1 MAHNIFH
8 TATDWVNDKVIDP
21 IADYATDKYVD
32 YKIDQYVDSF
42 TDEFKGPT
50 KMTKEL
56 EDAGWKEGLDGIPY
70 NPNAGKSP
78 RPEYDI
84 EPNVTPRPGN
94 IGPDFVA
101 NNTTASTSPFLS
113 QDLRQRTPSGTIYN
127 PSMEAY
133 NNASLFDYAG
143 PGGVAEYTYGQGLPM
158 DYGVYGTPPGP
169 NLYYEGQFGEG
180 YVEPEVA
187 DSAINLPPITMPDG
201 VPQLPTPGN
210 PPTTTPRPT
219 QPNMPAFTGSGSGM
233 DASLLVGQADQ
244 GPDIGLLNYT
254 NNGTVSAADQAIFDK
269 AKMSMMP
276 NSGPNIYDT
285 QYTSVPYQIG
295 GEEQVFDGSYNMQP
309 SDDGTF
315 NYGTSQTNQGNF
327 ETANQMVGGSL
338 PTNIMRNPNEETQQY
353 RGIYVDPR
361 TVPEIDLVQANQ
373 TFMPSFPA
381 DYGEGSNLV
390 TITNEPYISD
400 LPIVADDLDNTSIF
414 QDIELPEGPPIT
426 VNLNQSY
433 PSDNY
438 SPTPQYGFDEA
449 VVDVYDFITSGN
461 TGNANSG
468 IVQAVAQPAT
478 TSGYAG
484 NIIVN
489 PYTIDM
495 SPSEIAYQ
503 DAIANPVVQ
512 PIVETPIVDTGS
524 DLTTLM
530 QKMSGGI
537 DGEVDYAP
545 GSTGAI
551 DAIVANKL
559 LQEQAAAERAA
570 KAQAATAEKAR
581 QAAAAQ
587 KRMNDRYET
596 GPVARAPATVTR
608 PTAPAGGYST
618 KSVNNNFATRRDI
631 RNIFA

>member
-400 LPIVADDLDNTSIF
+400 VPIVADDLDNTSIF

-438 SPTPQYGFDEA
+438 SPAPQYGFDEA
-449 VVDVYDFITSGN
+449 AVDAYDFITSGN

-468 IVQAVAQPAT
+468 IVQAVVQPET

-503 DAIANPVVQ
+503 DAIANP
-512 PIVETPIVDTGS
+512 IVETPVVTPQILPSFINENSGDQEGQEMYQMFKEGLLADDMMIGS
-524 DLTTLM
+524 NYL
-530 QKMSGGI
+530 GI
-537 DGEVDYAP
+537 DDNPKPAPAPVSIPSIFRPRPTPAPTVFASPGGAP
-545 GSTGAI
+545 GFTSYGPP
-551 DAIVANKL
+551 N
-559 LQEQAAAERAA
+559 LQL
-570 KAQAATAEKAR
+570 
-581 QAAAAQ
+581 
-587 KRMNDRYET
+587 
-596 GPVARAPATVTR
+596 V
-608 PTAPAGGYST
+608 GG
-618 KSVNNNFATRRDI
+618 R
-631 RNIFA
+631 

>member
-56 EDAGWKEGLDGIPY
+56 EDAGWKLGLDNIPY

-94 IGPDFVA
+94 TGPDFVA

-180 YVEPEVA
+180 YVEPQVA
-187 DSAINLPPITMPDG
+187 DTAIKLPPITMPDG
-201 VPQLPTPGN
+201 VPQVPTPGN
-210 PPTTTPRPT
+210 PPTTTPTTTLRPT
-219 QPNMPAFTGSGSGM
+219 QSNMPAFTGGGSGM

-244 GPDIGLLNYT
+244 GPDIGLPGYT
-254 NNGTVSAADQAIFDK
+254 NNGTISAADQAIFDN
-269 AKMSMMP
+269 ARRERFNP
-276 NSGPNIYDT
+276 TGGPSIYDT

-295 GEEQVFDGSYNMQP
+295 GEEQVFDSSYNMQP

-414 QDIELPEGPPIT
+414 QDIELPAGPPIT

-438 SPTPQYGFDEA
+438 SPAPQYGLDEA
-449 VVDVYDFITSGN
+449 AVDAYDFITSGN
-461 TGNANSG
+461 AGNANSG

-512 PIVETPIVDTGS
+512 PAVNPQTLPSFINEDSGDQEGQEMYEMFKEGLLADDMMIGS
-524 DLTTLM
+524 NYL
-530 QKMSGGI
+530 GI
-537 DGEVDYAP
+537 DDNPKPAPVTVSIPNIFRPPAPRPTPAPTVFASPGGAP
-545 GSTGAI
+545 GFTSYGPP
-551 DAIVANKL
+551 N
-559 LQEQAAAERAA
+559 LQL
-570 KAQAATAEKAR
+570 
-581 QAAAAQ
+581 
-587 KRMNDRYET
+587 
-596 GPVARAPATVTR
+596 V
-608 PTAPAGGYST
+608 GG
-618 KSVNNNFATRRDI
+618 R
-631 RNIFA
+631 

>member
-133 NNASLFDYAG
+133 NNASIFDYAG

-400 LPIVADDLDNTSIF
+400 VPIVADDLDNTSIF

-438 SPTPQYGFDEA
+438 SPAPQYGFDEA
-449 VVDVYDFITSGN
+449 AVDAYDFITSGN

-468 IVQAVAQPAT
+468 IVQAVVQPET

-503 DAIANPVVQ
+503 DAIANPVV
-512 PIVETPIVDTGS
+512 ETPVVTPQILPSFINEDSGDQEGQEMYQMFKEGLLADDMMIGS
-524 DLTTLM
+524 NYL
-530 QKMSGGI
+530 GI
-537 DGEVDYAP
+537 DDNPKPAPAPVSIPSIFRPRPTPAPTVFASPGGAP
-545 GSTGAI
+545 GFTSYGPP
-551 DAIVANKL
+551 N
-559 LQEQAAAERAA
+559 LQL
-570 KAQAATAEKAR
+570 
-581 QAAAAQ
+581 
-587 KRMNDRYET
+587 
-596 GPVARAPATVTR
+596 V
-608 PTAPAGGYST
+608 GG
-618 KSVNNNFATRRDI
+618 R
-631 RNIFA
+631 

>member
-158 DYGVYGTPPGP
+158 DYGVYGTPLGP

-400 LPIVADDLDNTSIF
+400 VPIVADDLDNTSIF

-438 SPTPQYGFDEA
+438 SPAPQYGFDEA
-449 VVDVYDFITSGN
+449 AVDAYDFITSGN

-468 IVQAVAQPAT
+468 IVQAVVQPET

-503 DAIANPVVQ
+503 DAIANP
-512 PIVETPIVDTGS
+512 IVETPVVTPQILPSFINEDSGDQEGQEMYQMFKEGLLADDMMIGS
-524 DLTTLM
+524 NYL
-530 QKMSGGI
+530 GI
-537 DGEVDYAP
+537 DDNPKPAPAPVSIPSIFRPRPTPAPTVFASPGGAP
-545 GSTGAI
+545 GFTSYGPP
-551 DAIVANKL
+551 N
-559 LQEQAAAERAA
+559 LQL
-570 KAQAATAEKAR
+570 
-581 QAAAAQ
+581 
-587 KRMNDRYET
+587 
-596 GPVARAPATVTR
+596 V
-608 PTAPAGGYST
+608 GG
-618 KSVNNNFATRRDI
+618 R
-631 RNIFA
+631 

>member
-56 EDAGWKEGLDGIPY
+56 EDAGWKLGLDNIPY

-94 IGPDFVA
+94 TGPDFVA

-180 YVEPEVA
+180 YVEPQVA
-187 DSAINLPPITMPDG
+187 DTAIKLPPITMPDG
-201 VPQLPTPGN
+201 VPQVPTPGN
-210 PPTTTPRPT
+210 PSTTTPRPT
-219 QPNMPAFTGSGSGM
+219 QPNMPAFTGGGSGM

-244 GPDIGLLNYT
+244 GPDIGLPGYT
-254 NNGTVSAADQAIFDK
+254 NNGTISAADQAIFDN
-269 AKMSMMP
+269 ARRERFNP
-276 NSGPNIYDT
+276 IGGPSIYDT

-295 GEEQVFDGSYNMQP
+295 GEEQVFDSSYNMQP

-414 QDIELPEGPPIT
+414 QDIELPAGPPIT

-438 SPTPQYGFDEA
+438 SPAPQYGLDEA
-449 VVDVYDFITSGN
+449 AVDAYDFITSGN
-461 TGNANSG
+461 AGNANSG

-512 PIVETPIVDTGS
+512 PAVNPQTLPSFINEDSGDQEGQEMYEMFKEGLLADDMMIGS
-524 DLTTLM
+524 NYL
-530 QKMSGGI
+530 GI
-537 DGEVDYAP
+537 DDNPKPAPVTVSIPNIFRPPAPRPTPAPTVFASPGGAP
-545 GSTGAI
+545 GFTSYGPP
-551 DAIVANKL
+551 N
-559 LQEQAAAERAA
+559 LQL
-570 KAQAATAEKAR
+570 
-581 QAAAAQ
+581 
-587 KRMNDRYET
+587 
-596 GPVARAPATVTR
+596 V
-608 PTAPAGGYST
+608 GG
-618 KSVNNNFATRRDI
+618 R
-631 RNIFA
+631 

>member
-1 MAHNIFH
+1 
-8 TATDWVNDKVIDP
+8 
-21 IADYATDKYVD
+21 
-32 YKIDQYVDSF
+32 
-42 TDEFKGPT
+42 
-50 KMTKEL
+50 
-56 EDAGWKEGLDGIPY
+56 
-70 NPNAGKSP
+70 
-78 RPEYDI
+78 
-84 EPNVTPRPGN
+84 
-94 IGPDFVA
+94 
-101 NNTTASTSPFLS
+101 
-113 QDLRQRTPSGTIYN
+113 
-127 PSMEAY
+127 
-133 NNASLFDYAG
+133 
-143 PGGVAEYTYGQGLPM
+143 
-158 DYGVYGTPPGP
+158 
-169 NLYYEGQFGEG
+169 
-180 YVEPEVA
+180 
-187 DSAINLPPITMPDG
+187 
-201 VPQLPTPGN
+201 
-210 PPTTTPRPT
+210 
-219 QPNMPAFTGSGSGM
+219 
-233 DASLLVGQADQ
+233 
-244 GPDIGLLNYT
+244 
-254 NNGTVSAADQAIFDK
+254 
-269 AKMSMMP
+269 
-276 NSGPNIYDT
+276 
-285 QYTSVPYQIG
+285 
-295 GEEQVFDGSYNMQP
+295 
-309 SDDGTF
+309 
-315 NYGTSQTNQGNF
+315 
-327 ETANQMVGGSL
+327 
-338 PTNIMRNPNEETQQY
+338 
-353 RGIYVDPR
+353 
-361 TVPEIDLVQANQ
+361 VPEIDLVQANQ

-545 GSTGAI
+545 GSTDAI
-551 DAIVANKL
+551 DSIVANKL
-559 LQEQAAAERAA
+559 LQEQAAAQAQARAQKEAQARAQAEAAARAQAEAEAAAQAREQARARAQAEAAAQAREQARLSEQARARAQAEAAAQA
-570 KAQAATAEKAR
+570 KAQAAAAEKAR

-596 GPVARAPATVTR
+596 GPVARAPTSAPR
-608 PTAPAGGYST
+608 PSAPAGGYST